1 MALQA
6 SAPGPDETSSPS
18 APAHAAVE
26 RPQLDFNPRLI
37 EAAGAFIPG
46 TLFDTES
53 DECAA

>member
-1 MALQA
+1 MAVGNC
-6 SAPGPDETSSPS
+6 PRPDETISPS

-46 TLFDTES
+46 TLFDTE
-53 DECAA
+53 CAA